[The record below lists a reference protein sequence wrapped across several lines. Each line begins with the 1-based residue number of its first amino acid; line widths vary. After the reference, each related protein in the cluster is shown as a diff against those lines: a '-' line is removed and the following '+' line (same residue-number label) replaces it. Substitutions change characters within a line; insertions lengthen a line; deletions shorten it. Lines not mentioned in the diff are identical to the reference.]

1 MIRRPPRSTRT
12 DTLVPYTTLF
22 RSEWLYESGI
32 GENRAALIED
42 GSIAEAIV
50 ELPGELRA
58 GTIAA
63 GRLTTILIPGRRAI
77 VTLFRGGEA
86 LLEPVTAKFT
96 EGATLHVEIV
106 REGFAEQGRAKL
118 PKARATDSPERD
130 GPSLRERL
138 TASGREMRSD

>member
-77 VTLFRGGEA
+77 VTLRRGGEA
-86 LLEPVTAKFT
+86 LLEPVTEKFT
-96 EGATLHVEIV
+96 EVATLTVELV
-106 REGFAEQGRAKL
+106 REGVAEQGRTK
-118 PKARATDSPERD
+118 PPTARATDSAECERKNV
-130 GPSLRERL
+130 G
-138 TASGREMRSD
+138 

>member
-50 ELPGELRA
+50 ELPGEPRA

-86 LLEPVTAKFT
+86 WLEPVTAKFT
-96 EGATLHVEIV
+96 KCEPLHVDN
-106 REGFAEQGRAKL
+106 GRA
-118 PKARATDSPERD
+118 SW
-130 GPSLRERL
+130 RERRDRGEYVAQVAV
-138 TASGREMRSD
+138 TIKTKTK